1 MNEGK
6 WLEDILREIDYP
18 PTDKPWLRPIYD
30 HPEFIARNV
39 YRLYGG
45 WYSGDPAEI
54 LPAHSHDI
62 ARELVGVCGAAP
74 LLARARA
81 LRDGDDPA
89 GLPMACHIVD
99 FVRRGDPDTREAWE
113 LWRDLF
119 AARIEAETSLMA
131 RGAFHAARRAA
142 GARLPELGA

>member
-54 LPAHSHDI
+54 LPAHPHHT
-62 ARELVGVCGAAP
+62 ARQPVGASRAAP
-74 LLARARA
+74 AGRRRPTAKP
-81 LRDGDDPA
+81 GGSGGPGPPPA
-89 GLPMACHIVD
+89 ASRSP
-99 FVRRGDPDTREAWE
+99 PSWP
-113 LWRDLF
+113 
-119 AARIEAETSLMA
+119 AAPSPPPS
-131 RGAFHAARRAA
+131 ARRRRAW
-142 GARLPELGA
+142 R